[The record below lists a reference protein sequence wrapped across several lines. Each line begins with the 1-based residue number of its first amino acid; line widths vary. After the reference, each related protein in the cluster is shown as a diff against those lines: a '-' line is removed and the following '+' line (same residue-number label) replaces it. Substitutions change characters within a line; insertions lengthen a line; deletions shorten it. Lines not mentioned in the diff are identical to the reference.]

1 MINEEDAGIEVAEGE
16 DGVDKTDRPPP
27 SVFVRGFLQISLVL
41 MFAGIIAAMM
51 GLNLELKEYEQ
62 ITLGIIIKTLL
73 DLLIKAFNFQ
83 FGSGNGK
90 G

>member
-1 MINEEDAGIEVAEGE
+1 MINDEDPGIEAPE
-16 DGVDKTDRPPP
+16 VDTHAVNNKRPPP
-27 SVFVRGFLQISLVL
+27 SIFVRGFLQISLVL

-83 FGSGNGK
+83 FGSGNGRD
-90 G
+90 